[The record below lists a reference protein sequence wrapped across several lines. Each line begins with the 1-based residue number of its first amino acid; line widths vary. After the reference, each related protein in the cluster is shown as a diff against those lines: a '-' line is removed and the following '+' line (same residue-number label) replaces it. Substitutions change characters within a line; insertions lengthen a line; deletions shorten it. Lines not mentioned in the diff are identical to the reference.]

1 VSKLSYGEIG
11 SVDKGNCCCFV
22 SFGGGVGEIYPG
34 CGCDNDKV
42 DEIVTDLKARIRGR
56 GDTAQIRHQED
67 ALKRLDVVDAK
78 LDLILKHM
86 NIPTS
91 EVMTDRN

>member
-1 VSKLSYGEIG
+1 M
-11 SVDKGNCCCFV
+11 SV
-22 SFGGGVGEIYPG
+22 GGGVGELNPG

-56 GDTAQIRHQED
+56 GDTAQIRRQED

-78 LDLILKHM
+78 LDLILQHM

-91 EVMTDRN
+91 ELMTDRN

>member
-1 VSKLSYGEIG
+1 MSKLSYGEIG

-22 SFGGGVGEIYPG
+22 RLGGGVGEIYPG